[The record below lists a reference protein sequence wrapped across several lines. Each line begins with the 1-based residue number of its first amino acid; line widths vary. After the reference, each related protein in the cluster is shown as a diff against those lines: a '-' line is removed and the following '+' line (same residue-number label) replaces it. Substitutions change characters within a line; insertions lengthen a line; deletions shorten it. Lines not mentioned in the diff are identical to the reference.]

1 MRITTIIFAIF
12 GLFLLTLI
20 PAASEY
26 FPWRGGFKVGTAEYD
41 GYEYADQLL
50 NVGECNEDPE
60 MLPDDKEFQA
70 GCRAYFE

>member
-20 PAASEY
+20 PAAQQY
-26 FPWRGGFKVGTAEYD
+26 FPWEGGFKVGTGEYD
-41 GYEYADQLL
+41 GYQYADQLR
-50 NVGECNEDPE
+50 NAGECNIDPDVANDE
-60 MLPDDKEFQA
+60 EFQK

>member
-26 FPWRGGFKVGTAEYD
+26 FPWEGGFKVGTGEYD
-41 GYEYADQLL
+41 GYQYADQLR
-50 NVGECNEDPE
+50 NAGECNTDPDVANDE
-60 MLPDDKEFQA
+60 EFQR
-70 GCRAYFE
+70 GCRAYFD

>member
-20 PAASEY
+20 PAAQQY
-26 FPWRGGFKVGTAEYD
+26 FPWEGGFKVGTSEYI
-41 GYEYADQLL
+41 GHQYADQLL
-50 NVGECNEDPE
+50 NADECNIDPDVANDE
-60 MLPDDKEFQA
+60 EFQR